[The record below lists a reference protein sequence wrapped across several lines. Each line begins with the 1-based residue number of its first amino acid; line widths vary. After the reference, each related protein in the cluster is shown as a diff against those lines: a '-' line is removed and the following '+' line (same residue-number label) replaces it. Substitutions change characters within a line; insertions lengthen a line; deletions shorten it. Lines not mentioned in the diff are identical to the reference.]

1 MLSGRSAFGRATV
14 PDTVAAI
21 LEREPDWSA
30 LPESTPASLVRLLR
44 RCLEKDR
51 KRRLRDIGD
60 ARNELDELEKGD
72 TPFGTVVAPRP
83 PRALY
88 LLAGAAILASVLAV
102 IVVPWI
108 RGGVRTPANGA
119 SLGPQFSRVTFDAS
133 YSTEPALSRDGTLV
147 VYASD
152 RAGDGQLD
160 LWLQRTA
167 GGQPIRLTEDAAD
180 DRTPDFSPDGSLI
193 AFRSDRGKGGIYV
206 LPTLGGDARLVA
218 EAGRGPRF
226 SPDGGRIAFWTGPW
240 LAGAG
245 PRAPGFSV
253 FTVPATG
260 GQPTRIAEGFTT
272 ARDAVWSP
280 DGGSLLF
287 FGRKSDDDSPSGSFD
302 WWWAPLDGREPVA
315 TGAYRVLARRGL
327 IDPSGRA

>member
-1 MLSGRSAFGRATV
+1 M
-14 PDTVAAI
+14 I
-21 LEREPDWSA
+21 
-30 LPESTPASLVRLLR
+30 
-44 RCLEKDR
+44 
-51 KRRLRDIGD
+51 
-60 ARNELDELEKGD
+60 
-72 TPFGTVVAPRP
+72 
-83 PRALY
+83 
-88 LLAGAAILASVLAV
+88 AV

-108 RGGVRTPANGA
+108 RGGVRTPANVA

-206 LPTLGGDARLVA
+206 MPTLGGDARLVA

-226 SPDGGRIAFWTGPW
+226 SPDGSRIAFWTGPW

-260 GQPTRIAEGFTT
+260 GEPTRIAEGFTT

-287 FGRKSDDDSPSGSFD
+287 FGRKSADDSPSGSFD

-327 IDPSGRA
+327 INPSGRDSFDGGFEESPTAWTPAGVLFSARLGESINLWRLDVSERSGAAIDTSLQRLTFGAGSDVSASTDCMGRSRSRSVRRRPSR